1 MITKNVYN
9 VNMRNGYAAPILLV
23 GILIVLIGVLLL
35 QNHSGSSNV
44 SPKPENLILKEK
56 KKRVT
61 LTLTQT
67 SLDFFKDAA
76 KKHKA
81 SYQGMIR
88 RLIDYYVVN
97 Q

>member
-1 MITKNVYN
+1 MIKKIKYSSE
-9 VNMRNGYAAPILLV
+9 PIEAKVVSDFLPRPESLV
-23 GILIVLIGVLLL
+23 
-35 QNHSGSSNV
+35 
-44 SPKPENLILKEK
+44 LKEK

-61 LTLTQT
+61 LTLTES
-67 SLDFFKDAA
+67 SLQFFKKEA

-88 RLIDYYVVN
+88 RLLDYYVVN